1 MYRLLLLFLPIL
13 AASPQSPESA
23 DFFEAKIRPLFAK
36 NCYACH
42 ASHTPTAQGGLKLDS
57 ITGIQKGG
65 NSGPLIDKQDPA
77 RSILLRAISHED
89 KDLKMPPGKAL
100 PDEAIADIEDW
111 VFAGAPL
118 PKESAPQ
125 AKANVRA
132 QRPQLWSLQPLAA
145 PAGTIDSF
153 VRAKL
158 AAKGLSP
165 SPPADRRT
173 LLRRLSFDLTGLP
186 PTKAELDAFAADPSP
201 QAYERAVD
209 RLLASPHFGER
220 WGRHWLDVARYAD
233 SANDSVNSSQKY
245 PWSYTYRDWVIR
257 SFNEDLPYDQF
268 LLHQLA
274 ADKLPNVPRRHLA
287 ALGFLTLGREFPKN
301 IPETIDDRIDAV
313 TRGFLGFT
321 VACARCHD
329 HKYDPIPTRDYYS
342 LYSIFVNTR
351 LPDDFPL
358 LNPSSPASAKDQ
370 LYQDRLARA
379 RQAQSEYQIRRHQ
392 ELLTFFRSQAD
403 AYRQA
408 AADAEKLNALQVEEM
423 TKDRQLNSYM
433 LARWRQHRKDPAALP
448 DPLAVPLSDF
458 ALMYTEGDSNNSRE
472 LRNRYNFALVQ
483 YAYDGAA
490 PRGMTLEDL
499 PDPKP
504 VHVFLRG
511 NPSNPGA
518 PAPPRF
524 LTALAG
530 EDAPPFRD
538 GSGRLE
544 LARAIVDPRN
554 PLTPRVIV
562 NRLWSHYFGQGLV
575 RTPSDFGFRGETPTH
590 PELLDRLALDLI
602 AGQWSLKRLHK
613 AIVMSETYRQS
624 SAGNAAALAVD
635 PENFLLWRM
644 PRKRL
649 EIEALRDSL
658 LVASGQL
665 QRDLGGL
672 PFPLDARPS
681 VPRRTVYA
689 FLERGK
695 LPAALTA
702 FDFASP
708 DQHAPMRFTTTVP
721 QQALYFLNSSF
732 VAEQARH
739 LAARVH
745 GLAPPQAVTRL
756 YEYTFG
762 RTPSPAEQSAGLRFL
777 AQASDSQPAPP
788 APSPWRYGYGT
799 YDPAQPTAVH
809 FQDFSV
815 FTNESW
821 QASPILPTPQAGLA
835 RLTPRGGDPP
845 GNPQQVVIRRWVN
858 PTTNPAPLEIEGALR
873 HNQSAVVYGD
883 GVRGRIVSSRRG
895 LLAEYVANGKSV
907 DTKLRLENLAPG
919 ETIDFLVD
927 NLADPERDGFQWSPV
942 LKLGNQTWSAK
953 EDFRGPAPA
962 KLDIWARYAQVLLQT
977 NEFAFI
983 D

>member
-1 MYRLLLLFLPIL
+1 MYRLLPLLVPFFVLS
-13 AASPQSPESA
+13 AQSPESV
-23 DFFEAKIRPLFAK
+23 DFYETKIRPLFAK

-42 ASHTPTAQGGLKLDS
+42 ASNTPTAQGGLKLDS
-57 ITGIQKGG
+57 PSGILKGG
-65 NSGPLIDKQDPA
+65 NSGPLIDKEKPEN
-77 RSILLRAISHED
+77 SVLLRAISHED

-111 VFAGAPL
+111 VYAGAPL
-118 PKESAPQ
+118 PKEEPKE
-125 AKANVRA
+125 AKAK
-132 QRPQLWSLQPLAA
+132 QLKLWSLQALAA
-145 PAGTIDSF
+145 PPGTIDSF

-158 AAKGLSP
+158 RDKSLEP
-165 SPPADRRT
+165 SKPAGKRT
-173 LLRRLSFDLTGLP
+173 LLRRLSYDLTGLP
-186 PTKAELDAFAADPSP
+186 PTKAELDAFATDTSP
-201 QAYERAVD
+201 AAYEKAVD

-233 SANDSVNSSQKY
+233 SANDAVNNSQKY

-257 SFNEDLPYDQF
+257 SLNEDLPYDRF
-268 LLHQLA
+268 VLYQLA
-274 ADKLPNVPRRHLA
+274 ADRIPKLPGKHLA

-301 IPETIDDRIDAV
+301 VPETIDDRIDAV

-342 LYSIFVNTR
+342 LYSVFVNTKV
-351 LPDDFPL
+351 PDEFPML
-358 LNPSSPASAKDQ
+358 APAKTMSAKDKA
-370 LYQDRLARA
+370 YQARLTRA
-379 RQAQSEYQIRRHQ
+379 REAQKEYQIRRHK
-392 ELLTFFRSQAD
+392 ELLTFFSSQAEAYKKAAVD
-403 AYRQA
+403 A
-408 AADAEKLNALQVEEM
+408 DKLNALEVEEM

-433 LARWRQHRKDPAALP
+433 LARWRQHRKDPAAMP

-490 PRGMTLEDL
+490 PRGMALEDL
-499 PDPKP
+499 AQPKP
-504 VHVFLRG
+504 VNIFLRG

-530 EDAPPFRD
+530 EDAPIFRE

-544 LARAIVDPRN
+544 LARAIIDPKN

-562 NRLWSHYFGQGLV
+562 NRIWAHYFGNGLV
-575 RTPSDFGFRGETPTH
+575 RTPSDFGFRGDAPTH
-590 PELLDRLALDLI
+590 PELLDRLAIDFI
-602 AGQWSLKRLHK
+602 ASGWSLKSLHK
-613 AIVMSETYRQS
+613 RIVMSETYRQS
-624 SAGNAAALAVD
+624 SDGSPAAEAID
-635 PENFLLWRM
+635 PENHLLWRM

-649 EIEALRDSL
+649 EIEALRDSM

-665 QRDLGGL
+665 KRELGGL

-689 FLERGK
+689 FVERGK
-695 LPAALTA
+695 LPAALSA

-708 DQHAPMRFTTTVP
+708 DQHAPMRFVTTVP
-721 QQALYFLNSSF
+721 QQALFFLNSPF
-732 VAEQARH
+732 VAEQATH
-739 LAARVH
+739 LAKRVRSQEPR
-745 GLAPPQAVTRL
+745 AAVKAI
-756 YEYTFG
+756 YEHVFG
-762 RTPSPAEQSAGLRFL
+762 RVPSESELAAGLRFT
-777 AQASDSQPAPP
+777 AEASTPSETP
-788 APSPWRYGYGT
+788 APSVWRYGVGE
-799 YDPAQPTAVH
+799 YDDAKQGVIAFTEFP
-809 FQDFSV
+809 V

-821 QASPILPTPQAGLA
+821 QGADILPAPNSGIA
-835 RLTPRGGDPP
+835 RLTARGGDPV
-845 GNPQQVVIRRWVN
+845 GNGTQAVIRRWVS
-858 PTTNPAPLEIEGALR
+858 PASGTLKIEGSLR

-895 LLAEYVANGKSV
+895 LLGEFFANGKSV
-907 DTKLRLENLAPG
+907 ETAAKIENVEPG
-919 ETIDFLVD
+919 DIVDFLVD
-927 NLADPERDGFQWSPV
+927 NWNDPERDNFAWGLVLEMGGKEWSP
-942 LKLGNQTWSAK
+942 K
-953 EDFRGPAPA
+953 EEFRGPPA
-962 KLDIWARYAQVLLQT
+962 QKLDVWARYAQVLLQS
-977 NEFAFI
+977 NEFAFV